1 MLRRSPTARC
11 ALVAA
16 LSLAAGLLVG
26 VRLGRRTSPPGE
38 KPGPPVAQVGTPPAA
53 TTPGQGQETR
63 AVVTAEPEPPP
74 APLSR
79 LRAIAELNRARPMRI
94 SVPPVQFGQLN
105 EDFAAV
111 FELSPAEAQRLR
123 ASIAATRARL
133 DALEA
138 SHAQIVAE
146 GNGRFTVT
154 VPPFP
159 EEGGAV
165 HDDFVAAL
173 RGLLGEE
180 RWSYYT
186 RISEAD
192 FEQSSEFGGFGLTQ
206 SVFHVRTG
214 QDGPGHPSLSSSG
227 SRQDSGTWTR
237 EINGDLELFRNQ
249 YPLLY
254 EKMRAGGYV
263 PAAP

>member
-1 MLRRSPTARC
+1 
-11 ALVAA
+11 
-16 LSLAAGLLVG
+16 
-26 VRLGRRTSPPGE
+26 
-38 KPGPPVAQVGTPPAA
+38 
-53 TTPGQGQETR
+53 
-63 AVVTAEPEPPP
+63 
-74 APLSR
+74 
-79 LRAIAELNRARPMRI
+79 MRI

-111 FELSPAEAQRLR
+111 FELSAAEAQRLR

-227 SRQDSGTWTR
+227 SLQDSGTWTR